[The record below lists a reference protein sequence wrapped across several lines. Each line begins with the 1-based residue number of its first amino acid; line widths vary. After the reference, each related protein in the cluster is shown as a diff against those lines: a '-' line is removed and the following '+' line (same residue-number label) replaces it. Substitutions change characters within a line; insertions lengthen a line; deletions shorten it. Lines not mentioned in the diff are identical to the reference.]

1 MPRTVL
7 IVDDHPSFRR
17 SARLVLERAGWSV
30 SGEAGDGARALAAVR
45 ELNPDLVLLDVQLPD
60 IDGIDVATRLT
71 AGEDGPMV
79 VLVSSH
85 DAAEYG
91 ALVDDCGA
99 RGFIPKGELTAKR
112 LAQLVA

>member
-30 SGEAGDGARALAAVR
+30 AGEAGDGTTALAVAG
-45 ELNPDLVLLDVQLPD
+45 ELRPDLVLLDVQLPD

-71 AGEDGPMV
+71 AGEDAPMV

-85 DAAEYG
+85 DASEFG
-91 ALVDDCGA
+91 TLVEESGA
-99 RGFIPKGELTAKR
+99 RGFIPKGELSAKR
-112 LAQLVA
+112 LALLVT